1 MFTLVLCTGVA
12 MAGCQ
17 EQTVPS
23 AHVVAT
29 AVQDSNAT
37 GEAFPANETAET
49 TLSPRSTI
57 EPDQSVA
64 NEMERLTEA
73 IKRSEQLDFQFA
85 NLVHEYEKVGM
96 ELSTAILAS
105 TDTVNVDITQLDI
118 LKQQSS
124 NVHGENQFSSFLHSE
139 ITRINFEVQTI
150 DQADNSISDEFA
162 VSGFPESQI
171 NITLELAQRLR
182 RSVLIIDKPSGGG
195 TGFVVGPNLVVTNEH
210 VVGTESSVT
219 IRTINGEEFSGT
231 VLGKDGFWDV
241 ALIRAPDLG
250 NIPALSW
257 GRGSELVT
265 GDPVFSIGHPGRMG
279 YWAVVGGLHAFTET
293 YDPSLEGFDGNSR
306 EKTTLYSTLPGF
318 SGASGSPIFNS
329 AGEVVGILW
338 GAVFMRQGQHGGIPK
353 LRLEDPAPN
362 RLHSRSVVVPREWT
376 TGTPAEKVRDLID
389 EWLR

>member
-1 MFTLVLCTGVA
+1 MFALVLCTGVA
-12 MAGCQ
+12 MVGCQ
-17 EQTVPS
+17 EQTIPS
-23 AHVVAT
+23 ARVVPT
-29 AVQDSNAT
+29 VVQDSNAT

-49 TLSPRSTI
+49 SLSPRSTI
-57 EPDQSVA
+57 EPDQLVA
-64 NEMERLTEA
+64 NEMERLTEV
-73 IKRSEQLDFQFA
+73 IKRSEQLHFQFA
-85 NLVHEYEKVGM
+85 NLEHEYEKVAM

-105 TDTVNVDITQLDI
+105 TDTVNVDITELDI
-118 LKQQSS
+118 LKQQLS
-124 NVHGENQFSSFLHSE
+124 NVHAEDQFSSFLHSE
-139 ITRINFEVQTI
+139 ITRINSEVQTI
-150 DQADNSISDEFA
+150 DQAGNSISDEFA

-171 NITLELAQRLR
+171 DKTLELAQTLR
-182 RSVLIIDKPSGGG
+182 GSILIIDGPSGGG

-219 IRTINGEEFSGT
+219 IRTIDGEEFSGT

-257 GRGSELVT
+257 GRGSDLVT

-293 YDPSLEGFDGNSR
+293 VEMSLPDGNSR
-306 EKTTLYSTLPGF
+306 EKTTLQSTLPGI
-318 SGASGSPIFNS
+318 SGSSGSPIFNS
-329 AGEVVGILW
+329 TGEVVGILW
-338 GAVFMRQGQHGGIPK
+338 GAVFMRQGRDGDRPQ
-353 LRLEDPAPN
+353 LRVEDPAPN

-376 TGTPAEKVRDLID
+376 TGTPAEKARDLID